1 MGVKKIIKKGF
12 FSALNPV
19 NLIGVESLKN
29 QTARMS
35 AIFKGTV
42 KDVKEGDGYK
52 PTSFEDC
59 MRHYDVTEEDLKK
72 KMRNSLYITYF
83 CLSLSLITFVYM
95 FFQIS
100 KASLMGGLMCLI
112 LTVLL
117 WAMSIREHFNLYQM
131 RQRRLGC
138 SFKEWFCSL
147 FKK

>member
-1 MGVKKIIKKGF
+1 MGVKKILKKGF

-19 NLIGVESLKN
+19 NLIGIDSLKQ
-29 QTARMS
+29 QTARVS
-35 AIFKGTV
+35 AIFKSTM
-42 KDVKEGDGYK
+42 KDAKEGDGYK

-59 MRHYDVTEEDLKK
+59 MSHYDVTEEDLKN
-72 KMRNSLYITYF
+72 KMRNALYTTYF
-83 CLSLSLITFVYM
+83 CLVFSLLTFSYM

-100 KASLMGGLMCLI
+100 KSSFMGGLMCLI

-117 WAMSIREHFNLYQM
+117 WSMGIREHFNLYQM
-131 RQRRLGC
+131 KQRRLGC